1 LRRLKSN
8 YLRQEVK
15 FGLNFKWPHMGHIT
29 VLATVSKVSEEL
41 FMDVHILEKRSA
53 NIAPKNYLIFFT

>member
-1 LRRLKSN
+1 
-8 YLRQEVK
+8 
-15 FGLNFKWPHMGHIT
+15 MGHIT